1 MHAPVASRVVASPI
15 DAITSGANGRLRT
28 RDVLVAPVANMTNAI
43 PTSNYRV
50 LDMSGEAHVGP
61 WARGHPRRRRTRA
74 AHAALQRFV
83 RRVTARPHF
92 TAKATNT

>member
-1 MHAPVASRVVASPI
+1 MHAPVASKVVASPI
-15 DAITSGANGRLRT
+15 DAITSGAIGRLRT

-43 PTSNYRV
+43 SYLHIQV

-61 WARGHPRRRRTRA
+61 WARRHPRRGHAPA

-83 RRVTARPHF
+83 RGVTTRPHF